1 MKVYPFLSTSDLNL
15 YISNLLFPDSWLYYY
30 LFIIVIIITSLL
42 FLIAWQW
49 KPTIQGLN
57 IRLCSRETRIFLMLQ
72 FLANQQSTCVV
83 DLCTNNDVSYTS
95 YRSTTRSPL
104 VFKVVPKGVFSGFCC
119 KASDHD
125 GLGSFLVFFSHLFG
139 DFEII
144 SIQSMLVFFSNTF
157 GHNKSLLIQ

>member
-15 YISNLLFPDSWLYYY
+15 YITNLLFPDSWLYYY

-83 DLCTNNDVSYTS
+83 DLCTNNDVSYTF

-104 VFKVVPKGVFSGFCC
+104 VFKVVPKGVVFAARQVTMMVLAASLCFSAISLVTSRLSPFKVC
-119 KASDHD
+119 
-125 GLGSFLVFFSHLFG
+125 LSFSA
-139 DFEII
+139 
-144 SIQSMLVFFSNTF
+144 T
-157 GHNKSLLIQ
+157 LLATINHH